1 MRALVAA
8 PHLQCHRNA
17 FAGRNIAAIKSNDA
31 RLFAEARQHCSTGAT
46 GPCAQVR
53 PPCLKS
59 PDVRRAVN
67 PDAGIGERLV
77 RVDEWRRYREL
88 EESDTALALLKS
100 MLDFEPSQRPTPVR
114 MTAT

>member
-1 MRALVAA
+1 
-8 PHLQCHRNA
+8 
-17 FAGRNIAAIKSNDA
+17 
-31 RLFAEARQHCSTGAT
+31 
-46 GPCAQVR
+46 
-53 PPCLKS
+53 
-59 PDVRRAVN
+59 VN